1 MPPPIQNVIPTV
13 IPLLPAHPLS
23 VDDQRSLRCLVA
35 LMIPASAKHAVPGAD
50 DALIFADILASLRPH
65 ANLARDAMAQLQ
77 SLSGACFADL
87 DTAQQSAVAQRFRSE
102 RRALATLLVSVTVQ
116 CYYRDDRVMRSL
128 DMEVRPPFPK
138 GFEVEQG
145 DWSLLDP
152 VRKRAK
158 MYRDAP

>member
-23 VDDQRSLRCLVA
+23 IDDQRSLRCLVA
-35 LMIPASAKHAVPGAD
+35 RMIPASAQYSVPGAD
-50 DALIFADILASLRPH
+50 DETIFADILASLRPH

-102 RRALATLLVSVTVQ
+102 RRALATLLVSVTVLLAANWKSIVLSGSKLAWLMAQ
-116 CYYRDDRVMRSL
+116 RRVPLLVPVLVLVSA
-128 DMEVRPPFPK
+128 
-138 GFEVEQG
+138 VE
-145 DWSLLDP
+145 LTI
-152 VRKRAK
+152 
-158 MYRDAP
+158 